1 MAARRIASAAL
12 LVLVALE
19 APPLAACEVPPAL
32 LSGRSLS
39 EHRRILE
46 GEVSFVADA
55 RLHDF
60 EGHTTAISGVVI
72 TRELEDAVGC
82 VAIEAKTLDTGIGAR
97 NRIMWADHLEV
108 AQFPEIQF
116 LLTGLG
122 DVHRD
127 GDTVAVTLEG
137 ALALHGVTQSLRIP
151 VTVIPAD
158 RGLLLE
164 GMTILHM
171 SDYAIKRPTFLF
183 IRVKDE
189 VNVRFRVLVGEAA
202 PPLP

>member
-1 MAARRIASAAL
+1 MAARRIASASL
-12 LVLVALE
+12 LLLVALE
-19 APPLAACEVPPAL
+19 VHPISACEVPPTL
-32 LSGRSLS
+32 LNGRPLS
-39 EHRRILE
+39 ENRRILA
-46 GEVSFVADA
+46 GKVSFVADA

-60 EGHTTAISGVVI
+60 EGHTTAVSGVVV

-82 VAIEAKTLDTGIGAR
+82 VVIEAKTLDTGIGLR
-97 NRIMWADHLEV
+97 NRIMWEDHLEI
-108 AQFPEIQF
+108 AKFPEIHF

-127 GDTVAVTLEG
+127 GDKVAVTLEG
-137 ALALHGVTQSLRIP
+137 KLALHGMIQSLRIP

-158 RGLLLE
+158 RGLVVE
-164 GMTILHM
+164 GMSVLRM
-171 SDYAIKRPTFLF
+171 SDYAIKRPAFLF

-189 VNVRFRVLVGEAA
+189 VDVHFRVLVGEAE